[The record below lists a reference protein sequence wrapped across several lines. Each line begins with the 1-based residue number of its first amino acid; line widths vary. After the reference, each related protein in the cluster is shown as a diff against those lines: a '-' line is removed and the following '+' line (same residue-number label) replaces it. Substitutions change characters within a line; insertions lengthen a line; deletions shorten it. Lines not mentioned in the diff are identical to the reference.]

1 VMIAIRLAAVWFF
14 LITPKP
20 PALFWVAALGTRQC
34 SLTRCDQTKKVRRE
48 REPAHGGNPRSP
60 QTSTG
65 ANPWRQWFN
74 TSELDQLLEDVGPF
88 FSMPADLARDHLE

>member
-1 VMIAIRLAAVWFF
+1 VRRSLELRYSEVPDKATAGEARARALAA
-14 LITPKP
+14 P
-20 PALFWVAALGTRQC
+20 
-34 SLTRCDQTKKVRRE
+34 RE